1 MIRIWILGL
10 LRARAGRVLGMAMCL
25 ACAVALLVDLG
36 AFIDQSGRA
45 MTQRALQTITTD
57 LQIELTPGADQGLVI
72 DAVEKAA
79 PGSSV
84 ASLGYAAVDAF
95 ELATGQSTQTTGAG
109 KAVGVPPGYFDQRG
123 NDIRILSGDLS
134 GAVLLQQTAANLHA
148 GVGDTVSLHRPAMAD
163 AHLTVSG
170 IVDLKSADAFFQA
183 VGVPPGS
190 APTAPPDNAMLMPIE
205 LWQTLFEPQ
214 AAQRPDTVRTQ
225 LHVAI
230 DRSTLPGD
238 PSAAYIVAA
247 NLGRNIEARLA
258 GSASLANN
266 LAAQLDAARGDALYA
281 KVLFLF
287 LGAPGALLAALLTL
301 IVARSGRTTRAH
313 DQALLKQHGATPSTR
328 LKLLVTEALVTG
340 GFGVLAGLGLAVV
353 GGALGGLPLGRGRLP
368 WVAAAVVLGLVLAL
382 LALAYD
388 DLMHLVGFR
397 EGEAHAASTSPLRRP
412 PSLWQRL
419 YLDLLCLVLAALVFW
434 QTAATGYQ
442 VVLATEGVTAT
453 SVDYTAFLAPI
464 LLWIGGGLL
473 TMRLTRLGLGA
484 GQAVIARLMSGAAGA
499 LAKPV
504 AAALAWQ
511 RSRLALATAL
521 ITVATGFLVSTAVF
535 NATYDSQARVD
546 AELTNGADVTVTG
559 TTADPAGPQLT
570 KLRTV
575 PGVVAAQPM
584 QHRFAYVGTDLQDLY
599 GIDPRTLGE
608 ATDLSNAYFGNG
620 SAPATMAALA
630 ARPNA
635 VLVSEETVND
645 FQLQLGDTVNLRL
658 QGADHAYHVVPFTF
672 TGVAREFPTAPHD
685 SFLVANA
692 SYVSSATG
700 VASDEVVLLRTS
712 RDPDAVKASVQQALI
727 GSGLQVSSL
736 PDAVRTIGSNL
747 TAVDLKGLTRIE
759 LGFGALLGL
768 IATGLNLALGFADRQ
783 RDFAI
788 LRALGATRHKLAS
801 FVWGEAIVVVGGGI
815 VAGTLLGAGV
825 AAILIV
831 VLQGVFDPPPEMPS
845 VPVIYLLLT
854 GIALIGASALAV
866 IDTTARADRNALVRM
881 RETR

>member
-1 MIRIWILGL
+1 MRIWIVGL
-10 LRARAGRVLGMAMCL
+10 LRARAGRVLGMALCL

-45 MTQRALQTITTD
+45 MTKRALQSTTTD
-57 LQIELTPGADQGLVI
+57 LQIELTPGADRGLVT

-79 PGSSV
+79 PGSLV
-84 ASLGYAAVDAF
+84 AGLGYASVDAF
-95 ELATGQSTQTTGAG
+95 ELATGESVQTTGAG
-109 KAVGVPPGYFDQRG
+109 KAVGLPRGYFDHRG
-123 NDIRILSGDLS
+123 NDIRVLAGDLS

-148 GVGDTVSLHRPAMAD
+148 GVGDTVTLRRPAMGD
-163 AHLTVSG
+163 ARVTVSG

-183 VGVPPGS
+183 VGVPAGA
-190 APTAPPDNAMLMPIE
+190 APTAPPDNAVLMPID
-205 LWQTLFEPQ
+205 LWQMLFGPQ
-214 AAQRPDTVRTQ
+214 AIQRPDTVRTQ
-225 LHVAI
+225 LHVVI
-230 DRSTLPGD
+230 DRSTLPND
-238 PSAAYIVAA
+238 PSAAYVVAA
-247 NLGRNIEARLA
+247 SLGRNIEARLA

-266 LAAQLDAARGDALYA
+266 LAAQLDTARGDALYA

-301 IVARSGRTTRAH
+301 IVERSGRATRAH
-313 DQALLKQHGATPSTR
+313 DQALLRQHGATPSTR
-328 LKLLVTEALVTG
+328 LKLLMTEAILIG
-340 GFGVLAGLGLAVV
+340 GLGVVAGLALAVI
-353 GGALGGLPLGRGRLP
+353 GGALGGLPLDGTNNL
-368 WVAAAVVLGLVLAL
+368 WVAVAVVLGLVLAL
-382 LALAYD
+382 LALASD
-388 DLMHLVGFR
+388 DLMHLLGFR
-397 EGEAHAASTSPLRRP
+397 VGGWYDTATSPLRSP
-412 PSLWQRL
+412 PPLWQRL
-419 YLDLLCLVLAALVFW
+419 YVDLLCLALAALVFW

-453 SVDYTAFLAPI
+453 SVDYVAFLAPV
-464 LLWIGGGLL
+464 LLWLGGGLL
-473 TMRLTRLGLGA
+473 TLRLTRLGLGG
-484 GQAVIARLMSGAAGA
+484 GQAEIARLLSGAAGT

-521 ITVATGFLVSTAVF
+521 VTVATGFLVSTAVF
-535 NATYDSQARVD
+535 NATYDAQARVD

-559 TTADPAGPQLT
+559 TTANPAGPQLA
-570 KLRTV
+570 KIRGV

-599 GIDPRTLGE
+599 GIDPRTLSA

-620 SAPATMAALA
+620 SAATTLASLA
-630 ARPNA
+630 ARTDA

-645 FQLQLGDTVNLRL
+645 FQLQLGDTLNLRL
-658 QGADHAYHVVPFTF
+658 QGADHAYRVVPFTF
-672 TGVAREFPTAPHD
+672 AGVAREFPTAPHD

-692 SYVSSATG
+692 SYVASATAL
-700 VASDEVVLLRTS
+700 ASEEVVLLRTGL
-712 RDPDAVKASVQQALI
+712 DPDAVKASVQQALT

-747 TAVDLKGLTRIE
+747 TAVDLKGLSRIE
-759 LGFGALLGL
+759 LGFGAVLGL

-788 LRALGATRHKLAS
+788 LRALGATRRKLAS
-801 FVWGEAIVVVGGGI
+801 FVWGEAVVVVGVGI

-831 VLQGVFDPPPEMPS
+831 VLQGVFDPPPEVPS
-845 VPVIYLLLT
+845 IPVGYLLLT
-854 GIALIGASALAV
+854 GIALVGASALAV
-866 IDTTARADRNALVRM
+866 IDTAVRADRNAMVRM